1 MRSVAFAFAA
11 IGVLIAGPS
20 HGACTKPETP
30 SCAIANGPFPRGADY
45 DECRRQMIAYKAEME
60 RLAACLK
67 DDGQS
72 EAERQSVDELESA
85 LSQFNRRARGE

>member
-1 MRSVAFAFAA
+1 MRSTAFAFAA
-11 IGVLIAGPS
+11 LGVLIAGPS
-20 HGACTKPETP
+20 HGACTRPETP
-30 SCAIANGPFPRGADY
+30 SCAIEKGPFPRGADY
-45 DECRRQMIAYKAEME
+45 DACRHLMIAYKGGME
-60 RLAACLK
+60 RFASCLK